1 VLFRGI
7 RRTDQSPVCLINGR
21 ERLLATPSDQAW
33 LPS

>member
-21 ERLLATPSDQAW
+21 ERLLAPPDQAW
-33 LPS
+33 PPS